1 MSCLNPLD
9 WAGCAAQ
16 RVATGIWDSI
26 CQGFADAAADMMRGF
41 GAFFTGATSIN
52 LAASGYAGTYRLLL
66 AAAAGVAV
74 IVLCLQVGLS
84 VLRRDGS
91 GVARGVTGA
100 LQAGVAAAAV
110 VALVQALL
118 DAADQLTAG
127 IVGDPATYDDLGTR
141 LYLVFRT
148 DNNLAAPLLLI
159 FGVLGVLVSLVLY
172 LEMIARQ
179 AAIVVLVATSPIA
192 MAGLLGG
199 ETRSWFRKTATW
211 LGMLIALKPVVAAI
225 FAVALDTTATATGIN
240 GVLSA
245 LMTLAIAAFAWPAL
259 ARLLSFTSAGS
270 GGGAMA
276 VAGMAVGAG
285 AARLGRRSS
294 SSGGGDGPGD
304 GEGASPDSGWGSAAG
319 QVGATLGGRG
329 MSGGAAG
336 ASSGGSASAGGG
348 AAGVVGGVGLALAAA
363 IRGSQAA
370 GGLMHGMAD
379 HAGADGQGYYGY
391 PGTGQPPPARPRPSP
406 RTATPPSSGTGGST
420 GADPPE
426 TAPSGAH
433 AGGAS

>member
-16 RVATGIWDSI
+16 RVASGIWDSI
-26 CQGFADAAADMMRGF
+26 CQSFADAAADMLKGF

-52 LAASGYAGTYRLLL
+52 LAASGYAGTFTLLL
-66 AAAAGVAV
+66 AAGAGVAA

-100 LQAGVAAAAV
+100 LQAGVAAAAL

-127 IVGDPATYDDLGTR
+127 IVGDPATYDSLGTR
-141 LYLVFRT
+141 LYTLFST
-148 DNNLAAPLLLI
+148 GGTGLAAPLLLI
-159 FGVLGVLVSLVLY
+159 FGVLGVLASLVLY

-192 MAGLLGG
+192 MAGLLGE

-211 LGMLIALKPVVAAI
+211 LGMLISLKPVVAAI

-240 GVLSA
+240 GILSA

-285 AARLGRRSS
+285 AARLGRRTS
-294 SSGGGDGPGD
+294 SSGGGDSAGG
-304 GEGASPDSGWGSAAG
+304 GEGASADGGGGSAGA
-319 QVGATLGGRG
+319 QVGAALGGRG
-329 MSGGAAG
+329 MSGGAA
-336 ASSGGSASAGGG
+336 AAGGASAGGG
-348 AAGVVGGVGLALAAA
+348 VAAVAGGVGLALAAA
-363 IRGSQAA
+363 VRGSQAA

-391 PGTGQPPPARPRPSP
+391 PGTGQPPARPRPSQP
-406 RTATPPSSGTGGST
+406 TSNAGPPSAGTGGGT
-420 GADPPE
+420 GADAPQ
-426 TAPSGAH
+426 TAPPGAH
-433 AGGAS
+433 PGGAP